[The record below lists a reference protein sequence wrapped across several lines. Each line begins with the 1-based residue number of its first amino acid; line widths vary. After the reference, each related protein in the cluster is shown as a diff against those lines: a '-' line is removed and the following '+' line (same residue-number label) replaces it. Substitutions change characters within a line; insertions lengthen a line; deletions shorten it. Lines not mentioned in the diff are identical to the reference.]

1 MCIEHARQSGGRE
14 RDSNRQIAGWLF
26 GAAGWMWIWIWMRKR
41 SIDSQLKWVSFG
53 LVHFGLEN
61 VFCILYLFSSYCCRR
76 TVVVLGGRW
85 HRLRDKVTSIL
96 PSSFCVKL
104 NLLNRVWKHFP
115 QQMLS
120 LRKLNVMAEVVK
132 IWKHHRRHKHNAQPC
147 PFSASH
153 FALFSINMKIYYVLL
168 SESNKKKTE
177 THPFYR
183 KFTNHF
189 PFFDL
194 WPGKNCSTRFV
205 IKVNYAND
213 VKNKLKCWNIGN
225 AQGRD
230 IVHVINDHQQ

>member
-1 MCIEHARQSGGRE
+1 MPDSQAAEKETAI
-14 RDSNRQIAGWLF
+14 DSNRQIAGWLF
-26 GAAGWMWIWIWMRKR
+26 GAAGWMWIWIWMRMR

-61 VFCILYLFSSYCCRR
+61 VFCICSQA
-76 TVVVLGGRW
+76 TVVLVVLGGRW
-85 HRLRDKVTSIL
+85 HCPRDKVTSIL

-120 LRKLNVMAEVVK
+120 LRKLNVMAQVVK
-132 IWKHHRRHKHNAQPC
+132 ISRHDRRHKHNAQPC
-147 PFSASH
+147 PLSASH

-194 WPGKNCSTRFV
+194 WPGKNC
-205 IKVNYAND
+205 
-213 VKNKLKCWNIGN
+213 
-225 AQGRD
+225 
-230 IVHVINDHQQ
+230 

>member
-26 GAAGWMWIWIWMRKR
+26 GAAGWMWIWIWMRMR

-61 VFCILYLFSSYCCRR
+61 VFSILYLFSSYCCHR

-104 NLLNRVWKHFP
+104 NLLNRVWKHFQ

-132 IWKHHRRHKHNAQPC
+132 ISRHDRRHKHNAKPC

-153 FALFSINMKIYYVLL
+153 IALFSINMKIYYVLL
-168 SESNKKKTE
+168 SESNKKNKQKLIHFIVNLQTISRFLTFGQEKT
-177 THPFYR
+177 
-183 KFTNHF
+183 
-189 PFFDL
+189 
-194 WPGKNCSTRFV
+194 V
-205 IKVNYAND
+205 
-213 VKNKLKCWNIGN
+213 
-225 AQGRD
+225 Q
-230 IVHVINDHQQ
+230 HVLL

>member
-1 MCIEHARQSGGRE
+1 
-14 RDSNRQIAGWLF
+14 
-26 GAAGWMWIWIWMRKR
+26 MWIWIWMRKR

-61 VFCILYLFSSYCCRR
+61 VFCILYLFSSYCCPR

-104 NLLNRVWKHFP
+104 NLLNRVWKHFQ

-120 LRKLNVMAEVVK
+120 LRKLNVMAQVVK
-132 IWKHHRRHKHNAQPC
+132 IWRHDRRHKHNAQPC
-147 PFSASH
+147 PSPPPTLPCFQLIWK
-153 FALFSINMKIYYVLL
+153 FIMYFCRKDT
-168 SESNKKKTE
+168 KKETE
-177 THPFYR
+177 THPFCR

-194 WPGKNCSTRFV
+194 WPGKN
-205 IKVNYAND
+205 
-213 VKNKLKCWNIGN
+213 G
-225 AQGRD
+225 
-230 IVHVINDHQQ
+230 

>member
-26 GAAGWMWIWIWMRKR
+26 GAAGWMWIWIWMRMR

-132 IWKHHRRHKHNAQPC
+132 ISRHDRRHKHNAQPC
-147 PFSASH
+147 SFPP
-153 FALFSINMKIYYVLL
+153 SILPCFQLVW
-168 SESNKKKTE
+168 
-177 THPFYR
+177 
-183 KFTNHF
+183 KFTMYSCRKATKNKQKLIHF
-189 PFFDL
+189 IVNLQTISRFLTF
-194 WPGKNCSTRFV
+194 GQEKNCSTRFV